1 MENSLTL
8 MQEKA
13 ITVLQSS
20 LYPGASTESVLM
32 VLDYCKAR
40 KLDPFL
46 KPVHIVPMWDSK
58 SKTMRDVVMP
68 GLNLYRT
75 RQQNPDSLPAFPSLS
90 SERWRTLISAVSRC
104 VHRLSAKSQ

>member
-8 MQEKA
+8 TQEKA

-46 KPVHIVPMWDSK
+46 KPVHIVPMWIPS
-58 SKTMRDVVMP
+58 P
-68 GLNLYRT
+68 
-75 RQQNPDSLPAFPSLS
+75 RQCATSSCPA
-90 SERWRTLISAVSRC
+90 
-104 VHRLSAKSQ
+104 